1 MVKEK
6 KYSKKRGKFIVSEE
20 KRQYVRDYQHNQL
33 MLVFLLCIFLFLQ
46 FGFVFG
52 FAHGRFSTKAVGYA
66 ILVSSVPLILLIVSY
81 WQYVT
86 RTRIKIYERGFI
98 SGWRPYK
105 YAKEGKTIF
114 VQWEDV
120 IRMKRENTFKNPN
133 KWLYKIRTKNEIIK
147 GIWLPHY
154 RFGKNAPRVLKK
166 LEEIETQFE
175 PATP

>member
-1 MVKEK
+1 MEEK
-6 KYSKKRGKFIVSEE
+6 NYLKRRGKLIASEM
-20 KRQYVRDYQHNQL
+20 KKDFVKNYQQNQF
-33 MLVFLLCIFLFLQ
+33 MIVFLLCIFLFLQ

-52 FAHGRFSTKAVGYA
+52 FAYDGFSLKGLGYA
-66 ILVSSVPLILLIVSY
+66 ILASSVVLIMLIVSY
-81 WQYVT
+81 WQYIT
-86 RTRIKIYERGFI
+86 RTRIKIYENGFI